1 MHKLAVAFFY
11 ACALLSISVTALVFI
26 GKASAQ
32 HGGHVSGYES
42 AARASLK
49 PPAAP
54 QVLESGAADAIWRA
68 SRRRQPA
75 VVACAAADNDG
86 LTADVNAPAGA
97 SRSPRSCRRCRS
109 GGATTSR

>member
-42 AARASLK
+42 AARASL
-49 PPAAP
+49 
-54 QVLESGAADAIWRA
+54 
-68 SRRRQPA
+68 
-75 VVACAAADNDG
+75 
-86 LTADVNAPAGA
+86 
-97 SRSPRSCRRCRS
+97 
-109 GGATTSR
+109 